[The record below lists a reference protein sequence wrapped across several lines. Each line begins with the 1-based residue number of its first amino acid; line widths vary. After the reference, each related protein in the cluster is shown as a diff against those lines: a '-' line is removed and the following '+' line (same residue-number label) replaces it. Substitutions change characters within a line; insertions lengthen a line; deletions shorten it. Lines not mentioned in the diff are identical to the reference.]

1 MNELADFDF
10 SQTGLALPALRGVQ
24 GHRTLYVTLPSNG
37 ILRRFFPIDLEAA
50 EDRSQRALDPKH
62 ARDIADYV
70 TGNQDSYALGAIT
83 YALDTPGIFR
93 EASPGTGVGILN
105 LPLDARLRSIDG
117 QHRREGLRLA
127 SEVLPLV
134 EDEYTALLLY
144 VEPDLV
150 RRRQM
155 FSDMNNTARRV
166 SRAVNVAF
174 DSRDPFARAAN
185 HVSELHPFLAGR
197 VEKQSSRVAPGSQK
211 LYTLGALHD
220 ALKRL
225 HVGPTGRVKDPF
237 KYEFNDIIERADWFF
252 NALSASHPEL
262 NQVPIA
268 DETLLTSSTTLRVIA
283 GACWRLTYDEA
294 GPKISRSRFER
305 GLAEVDFSPRSGSW
319 IAVGFV
325 SAGRNTPNA
334 RSQEVLAATDT
345 LTSAIAAN
353 QN

>member
-1 MNELADFDF
+1 MYA
-10 SQTGLALPALRGVQ
+10 
-24 GHRTLYVTLPSNG
+24 TLPSNG

-50 EDRSQRALDPKH
+50 EDRSQRALDPRH
-62 ARDIADYV
+62 ARDIADYI

-83 YALDTPGIFR
+83 YALDTAGTFE
-93 EASPGTGVGILN
+93 EASPGAGVGILN

-127 SEVLPLV
+127 SEVLSLI
-134 EDEYTALLLY
+134 EYEHTALLLY

-150 RRRQM
+150 NRRQM

-166 SRAVNVAF
+166 SRAINVAF

-185 HVSELHPFLAGR
+185 HVAERHPFLAGR
-197 VEKQSSRVAPGSQK
+197 VEKQSSRVAAGSQK

-237 KYEFNDIIERADWFF
+237 KYEFDSIVERAAWFF
-252 NALSASHPEL
+252 DALSASHPEL
-262 NQVPIA
+262 NHVPPLE
-268 DETLLTSSTTLRVIA
+268 ETLLTSSTTLRVIA
-283 GACWRLTYDEA
+283 GACWRLAFDEN
-294 GPKISRSRFER
+294 GPRISRSQFEH
-305 GLAEVDFSPRSGSW
+305 GLSRVDFSPRSGDW
-319 IAVGFV
+319 VAVGFV

-334 RSQEVLAATDT
+334 RSQEVLAATET
-345 LTSAIAAN
+345 LASAIAAEK
-353 QN
+353 